1 MDPPSGRST
10 SVQGSHTQNFF
21 NRLIVDGITRPS
33 ADAPS
38 ASVAAAVSIPDVPA
52 TVPDTEPDEAALD
65 ATQAES
71 TSKKK
76 HRYTDEEKTWISA
89 QHSSHMGQLHD
100 VQVAAVPWFKD
111 ILTHSVAGSVVSDDA
126 TAAGLC
132 SIVQRFVHDAET
144 RRLAEQARAQRRERR
159 EAKFMRRC
167 QE

>member
-1 MDPPSGRST
+1 MDPPSGGST

-21 NRLIVDGITRPS
+21 NRLNVDGITRPS

-38 ASVAAAVSIPDVPA
+38 ASVAAAVSITDVPA

-89 QHSSHMGQLHD
+89 QHSSHMGQLHE

-111 ILTHSVAGSVVSDDA
+111 ILTHSVAGSVVSADA
-126 TAAGLC
+126 TGLC

-159 EAKFMRRC
+159 EAKFMRSS

>member
-1 MDPPSGRST
+1 MDPPSGGST

-21 NRLIVDGITRPS
+21 NRLNVDGITRPS

-38 ASVAAAVSIPDVPA
+38 ASVAAAVSITDVPA

-89 QHSSHMGQLHD
+89 QHSSHMGQLHE
-100 VQVAAVPWFKD
+100 VPVAAVPWFKD
-111 ILTHSVAGSVVSDDA
+111 ILTHSVAGSVVSADA
-126 TAAGLC
+126 TGLC

-159 EAKFMRRC
+159 EAKFMRSS

>member
-1 MDPPSGRST
+1 MDPPSGGST

-21 NRLIVDGITRPS
+21 NRLNVDGITRPS

-89 QHSSHMGQLHD
+89 QHSSHMGQLHEVPSCSGPL
-100 VQVAAVPWFKD
+100 VQGHTHTQCGWQRGLRRRHWFMQ
-111 ILTHSVAGSVVSDDA
+111 H
-126 TAAGLC
+126 
-132 SIVQRFVHDAET
+132 RET

-159 EAKFMRRC
+159 EAKFMSRC